1 MDQNSNYITIEMNL
15 RVQMLCRA
23 PHTICY
29 GKRWIMW
36 TVLVIKLISSLYSH
50 FTPHNPDPA
59 LPPSDLPSYS
69 RPRENRRI
77 C

>member
-15 RVQMLCRA
+15 RLQMLCRA

-36 TVLVIKLISSLYSH
+36 TVLVIKMISSLYGN

-59 LPPSDLPSYS
+59 LPPPGASSYS
-69 RPRENRRI
+69 RSAPGSRRE
-77 C
+77 